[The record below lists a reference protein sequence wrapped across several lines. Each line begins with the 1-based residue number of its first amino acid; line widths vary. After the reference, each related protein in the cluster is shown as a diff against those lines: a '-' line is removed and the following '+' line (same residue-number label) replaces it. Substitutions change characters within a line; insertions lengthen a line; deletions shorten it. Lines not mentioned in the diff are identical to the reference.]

1 MRRLYVF
8 LKYQYNDKMLLW
20 FIIMSLTSVAFTY
33 GIIKAF
39 SGVVITGL
47 CAKDMLLIGSSYNFP
62 IYAGIS
68 VVKIITVTYIDNRA
82 DMLIRYNSRK
92 EIFIYQCASAL
103 VTAFI
108 DVVIMYAVGVFFA
121 YIMLGVYDNWQ
132 EMGSWFYRMVTRR
145 DLPLDIGVSDVCIYF
160 NMIIRK
166 TLIIWLV
173 SIAGLFS
180 EIWFKKLKT
189 VIVMVILICAYSRMS
204 SYGFMRLD
212 LRVIEMYDMPQV
224 IIKTAILLII
234 CIGIVVT
241 GAVMSRK
248 HQYYK

>member
-1 MRRLYVF
+1 MV
-8 LKYQYNDKMLLW
+8 
-20 FIIMSLTSVAFTY
+20 LTSVAFTY
-33 GIIKAF
+33 GNIKIF
-39 SGVVITGL
+39 DGVVITGL
-47 CAKDMLLIGSSYNFP
+47 CAKDMLLIGNSYNFP

-68 VVKIITVTYIDNRA
+68 IIKIMIVTYIDNRP
-82 DMLIRYNSRK
+82 DMLIRYNSK
-92 EIFIYQCASAL
+92 KKIFIYQCVSAL
-103 VTAFI
+103 ITAFI
-108 DVVIMYAVGVFFA
+108 DVIIMYFASMLFA

-145 DLPLDIGVSDVCIYF
+145 ELPLDIGVSDACIYI

-180 EIWFKKLKT
+180 EIWFKKLKS
-189 VIVMVILICAYSRMS
+189 VIVIMILICAYSRIS

-224 IIKTAILLII
+224 FMKTTILLAA
-234 CIGIVVT
+234 CILFVIT
-241 GAVMSRK
+241 GSNLSKKR
-248 HQYYK
+248 QFYK